1 MKSVLL
7 ILSNF
12 INPQWQRNTDSFEL
26 LGFPR
31 WLSGKKT
38 TCQWGRHGFSPW
50 IGKIPWRGKWQP
62 TPLFL
67 PGKSHGQRSLAV
79 YSPWGRK
86 EPDMTEATEH
96 AKLFNNYLLFLDG
109 KHRDKGRETSYLP
122 EFHEVKKIASFLV
135 NINENEWRSTHTY
148 SKQF

>member
-1 MKSVLL
+1 MRETWVQSLDWKDPLEREMATHSI
-7 ILSNF
+7 ILAWEVTWAEE
-12 INPQWQRNTDSFEL
+12 P
-26 LGFPR
+26 
-31 WLSGKKT
+31 
-38 TCQWGRHGFSPW
+38 
-50 IGKIPWRGKWQP
+50 
-62 TPLFL
+62 
-67 PGKSHGQRSLAV
+67 AV

-135 NINENEWRSTHTY
+135 NINENE
-148 SKQF
+148 